1 MEKEI
6 ASKNQSKRDLYY
18 EEAQSL
24 FITGMKLS
32 NIVNIIPVTRRTL
45 SSWKRLGQWQRK
57 RELVTEHPRLIG
69 EALRGLVKQKV
80 KSLLDNKEDI
90 NLSTVDEL
98 NKIISL
104 IDRLQ
109 EQCWDERAA
118 IVEVMGRFGDF
129 ARRQVG
135 EKKELQMLA
144 RLMEKFFEEMEEP

>member
-1 MEKEI
+1 MERKN
-6 ASKNQSKRDLYY
+6 ADSKKSKRDLYY

-24 FITGMKLS
+24 YITGMKLS
-32 NIVNIIPVTRRTL
+32 HISDLLPVARCTL
-45 SSWKRLGQWQRK
+45 SSWKKLGQWQRK
-57 RELVTEHPRLIG
+57 KDLVTEHPRLMG

-80 KSLLDNKEDI
+80 KSLLDKREVI
-90 NLSTVDEL
+90 NLGTVEEL
-98 NKIISL
+98 NKIICL

-135 EKKELQMLA
+135 DKKELEMLA